1 MNRALSPGVTPRPT
15 PAATASDPATLLA
28 VRDLSV
34 VYRRAHAVVH
44 AVDSVS
50 FSVGR
55 GKIVGIVGESGSGKT
70 TVIRA
75 IMRLLRQPPAE
86 VPGGEILFEGQDLLA
101 LTPRQ
106 MRAVRGAR
114 IAQIFQDPF
123 ASLNPVVPVGKQ
135 IAEAARYRRGGSRGD
150 VRGRVLEV
158 MNLVGIPDARRR
170 LKMYPDELSGGLRQ
184 RVAMASALMLSPGLL
199 LADEPTTALDVT
211 IQDQILKLLRSLR
224 DELGTS
230 VIIVTHDLGVVAQ
243 TCDHV
248 IVMYAGRVVENGP
261 VAQVLLSPAHPYTK
275 ALLDA
280 IPHGVGRDSRLRP
293 IPGAPPD
300 LSSLPAGCAF
310 ADRCR
315 FAVERC
321 RTEVPPLE
329 EHSAGHFSACIRRA
343 ELSNEL

>member
-1 MNRALSPGVTPRPT
+1 MTGVPLPGATQRSAPT
-15 PAATASDPATLLA
+15 ATVSDPASLLA

-34 VYRRAHAVVH
+34 VYRRAHSSVR

-50 FSVGR
+50 FGVGR
-55 GKIVGIVGESGSGKT
+55 GKIVGIVGESGSGKS

-86 VPGGEILFEGQDLLA
+86 VTGGEIMFDGQDLLA
-101 LTPRQ
+101 LSLAQ
-106 MRAVRGAR
+106 MRALRGAR

-135 IAEAARYRRGGSRGD
+135 IAEAARYRRGSSRRD
-150 VRGRVLEV
+150 LPGRVLEV

-170 LKMYPDELSGGLRQ
+170 LRMYPDELSGGLRQ
-184 RVAMASALMLSPGLL
+184 RVAMASALMLSPDLL

-248 IVMYAGRVVENGP
+248 IVMYAGRVVEDGP
-261 VAQVLLSPAHPYTK
+261 VGQVLVSPAHPYTR
-275 ALLDA
+275 ALLEA
-280 IPHGVGRDSRLRP
+280 IPHGVRRDSRLRP

-300 LSSLPAGCAF
+300 LSALPDGCAF

-315 FAVERC
+315 FAIQEC
-321 RTEVPPLE
+321 RTSVPVLE
-329 EHSAGHFSACIRRA
+329 EHSAGSFSACIRHA

>member
-1 MNRALSPGVTPRPT
+1 MSGPEIFSVSHRPVATVTSSDDAGLLS
-15 PAATASDPATLLA
+15 

-34 VYRRAHAVVH
+34 VYHQAHSVVH

-55 GKIVGIVGESGSGKT
+55 GNIVGIVGESGSGKS

-86 VPGGEILFEGQDLLA
+86 VTGGEIVFEGRDLLT

-106 MRAVRGAR
+106 MRALRGAR
-114 IAQIFQDPF
+114 IGQIFQDPF

-135 IAEAARYRRGGSRGD
+135 IAEAGRYRRGGSRRD
-150 VRGRVLEV
+150 LRGRVLEV
-158 MNLVGIPDARRR
+158 MDLVGIPDARRR
-170 LKMYPDELSGGLRQ
+170 LRMYPDELSGGLRQ
-184 RVAMASALMLSPGLL
+184 RVAIASALMLSPDLL

-224 DELGTS
+224 DELDTS

-248 IVMYAGRVVENGP
+248 IVMYAGRVVENGS
-261 VAQVLLSPAHPYTK
+261 VAQVLASPSHPYTM

-280 IPHGVGRDSRLRP
+280 IPRGVRRDGRLRP

-300 LSSLPAGCAF
+300 LDALPDGCPF
-310 ADRCR
+310 A
-315 FAVERC
+315 ERC
-321 RTEVPPLE
+321 SFAAEKCRTGIPALQ
-329 EHSAGHFSACIRRA
+329 EHSPGHLSACIRFP
-343 ELSNEL
+343 ELTKQP